1 MLQDLP
7 DIDEDNCYRF
17 HHKSTVNFEKAF
29 QNDSNKTFEYFL
41 NSENPFGECEQDLVN
56 VALKIVVN
64 KESLKSVWEAP
75 SIGIVQKSNFIE
87 ERLVK
92 KTKSIHDH
100 IKMNKLPLL
109 NTEVVSKSSKGQENI
124 KLVKADCQLFS
135 NLYLASQSR
144 VGDLDNFF
152 ALENHAFPVS
162 LSEYGKLHGGTKS
175 DFLDCLESI
184 DIPTYIKPKIDAII

>member
-29 QNDSNKTFEYFL
+29 QNDSNKIFEYFL

>member
-7 DIDEDNCYRF
+7 DIDEDNCYQF

-29 QNDSNKTFEYFL
+29 QNDSNKIFEYFL

-64 KESLKSVWEAP
+64 KESLKSVWETP

-109 NTEVVSKSSKGQENI
+109 NTEVASKSSKGQENI

-135 NLYLASQSR
+135 NLYIASQSR
-144 VGDLDNFF
+144 VGDLDHFF

-162 LSEYGKLHGGTKS
+162 LSEYGKLHVGTKS

-184 DIPTYIKPKIDAII
+184 DIPTDIKPKIDAII

>member
-1 MLQDLP
+1 
-7 DIDEDNCYRF
+7 
-17 HHKSTVNFEKAF
+17 
-29 QNDSNKTFEYFL
+29 
-41 NSENPFGECEQDLVN
+41 
-56 VALKIVVN
+56 
-64 KESLKSVWEAP
+64 
-75 SIGIVQKSNFIE
+75 
-87 ERLVK
+87 
-92 KTKSIHDH
+92 
-100 IKMNKLPLL
+100 MNKLPLL
-109 NTEVVSKSSKGQENI
+109 NTELVSKSSKGQENI

-162 LSEYGKLHGGTKS
+162 LSEYGKLHGCTKS